1 MTEIMMPQWGMNMSD
16 GVVIQWHKKEGDRI
30 EEGEP
35 LAEIEAA
42 KATGT
47 LESPVSGT
55 VKQLVAKLDEVIP
68 VQGLIAII
76 EESQ

>member
-1 MTEIMMPQWGMNMSD
+1 MTEIRMPQWGMNMSD
-16 GVVIQWHKKEGDRI
+16 GVVIRWLKQEGDRI

-42 KATGT
+42 KASGT
-47 LESPVSGT
+47 LESPVAGT
-55 VKQLVAKLDEVIP
+55 VKSLIAHVEEVIP

-76 EESQ
+76 E

>member
-1 MTEIMMPQWGMNMSD
+1 MTEIRMPQWGMNMSE
-16 GVVIQWHKKEGDRI
+16 GVVIRWFKQEGDRI

-47 LESPVSGT
+47 LDSPVAGT
-55 VKQLVAKLDEVIP
+55 VKQLVAQLEEVIP

-76 EESQ
+76 E

>member
-1 MTEIMMPQWGMNMSD
+1 MTEIRMPQWGMNMSE
-16 GVVIQWHKKEGDRI
+16 GVVIEWHKKVGDRI
-30 EEGEP
+30 AEGEP

-47 LESPVSGT
+47 LESPVAGT
-55 VKQLVAKLDEVIP
+55 VKQLVARLDEVIL

-76 EESQ
+76 E

>member
-1 MTEIMMPQWGMNMSD
+1 MTEIRMPQWSMNMSE
-16 GVVIQWHKKEGDRI
+16 GVVIQWHKQEGERI
-30 EEGEP
+30 ELGEP

-47 LESPVSGT
+47 LESPVAGT
-55 VKQLVAKLDEVIP
+55 VKQLVVQLEEVVP

-76 EESQ
+76 E

>member
-1 MTEIMMPQWGMNMSD
+1 MPQWGMNMSE
-16 GVVIQWHKKEGDRI
+16 GVVIEWHKKVGDRI
-30 EEGEP
+30 AEGEP

-47 LESPVSGT
+47 LESPVAGT
-55 VKQLVAKLDEVIP
+55 VKQLVARLDEVIL

-76 EESQ
+76 E

>member
-1 MTEIMMPQWGMNMSD
+1 MTEIVMPQWGMNMSD
-16 GVVIQWHKKEGDRI
+16 GVVVQWHKKEGERI
-30 EEGEP
+30 GEGEP

-47 LESPVSGT
+47 LESPVAGT
-55 VKQLVAKLDEVIP
+55 VKKLVAQLNEVIP

-76 EESQ
+76 E

>member
-1 MTEIMMPQWGMNMSD
+1 MTEIRMPQWSMNMSE
-16 GVVIQWHKKEGDRI
+16 GVVIEWHKQVGDRI
-30 EEGEP
+30 EAGEP

-47 LESPVSGT
+47 LESPVAGT
-55 VKQLVAKLDEVIP
+55 VTQLVAQLNEEIP

-76 EESQ
+76 E